1 MKGKNGI
8 LLLLLAALVL
18 GPILWQITPRAM
30 VTPEEVE
37 QTAELQLG
45 VGDLWLARE
54 LTLTD
59 PEEIRELEQWNSE
72 IAGGGRVGTHMFYGA
87 PVVLVV
93 LAKRYSTSVEDGSL
107 ILGNLMLAAHSLGLG
122 SCWIHRARE
131 EFDSPRGKE
140 LLKKWGVE
148 GDYIGVGHCILG
160 YPDGELP
167 KAKDRTPD
175 FAIWR

>member
-1 MKGKNGI
+1 MNEAMKNMLTRRSCRKYQDKPVPQE
-8 LLLLLAALVL
+8 LLEQVLLAGSYAPSALNRQPGKVVVL
-18 GPILWQITPRAM
+18 R
-30 VTPEEVE
+30 
-37 QTAELQLG
+37 
-45 VGDLWLARE
+45 
-54 LTLTD
+54 D
-59 PEEIRELEQWNSE
+59 PEEIRELEQWNSK
-72 IAGGGRVGTHMFYGA
+72 IAGGARVGTHMFYGA

-93 LAKRYSTSVEDGSL
+93 LVRNVSTAVEDGSL

-140 LLKKWGVE
+140 LLKKWGIE

>member
-1 MKGKNGI
+1 MNEAMKNMLTRRSCRKYQDKPVPQE
-8 LLLLLAALVL
+8 LLEQVLLAGSYAPSALNRQPGKVVVL
-18 GPILWQITPRAM
+18 R
-30 VTPEEVE
+30 
-37 QTAELQLG
+37 
-45 VGDLWLARE
+45 
-54 LTLTD
+54 D

-72 IAGGGRVGTHMFYGA
+72 IAGGARVGTHMFYGA

-93 LAKRYSTSVEDGSL
+93 LVRNVSTAVEDGSL

-140 LLKKWGVE
+140 LLKKWGIE

-160 YPDGELP
+160 YPDGDLP

>member
-1 MKGKNGI
+1 MNEAMKNMLTRRSCRKYQDKPVPQE
-8 LLLLLAALVL
+8 LLEQVLLAGSYAPSALNRQPGKVVVL
-18 GPILWQITPRAM
+18 R
-30 VTPEEVE
+30 
-37 QTAELQLG
+37 
-45 VGDLWLARE
+45 
-54 LTLTD
+54 D

-72 IAGGGRVGTHMFYGA
+72 IAGGARVGTHMFYGA

-93 LAKRYSTSVEDGSL
+93 LVRNISTAVEDGSL

-140 LLKKWGVE
+140 LLKKWGIE

-160 YPDGELP
+160 YPDGDLP

>member
-1 MKGKNGI
+1 
-8 LLLLLAALVL
+8 
-18 GPILWQITPRAM
+18 
-30 VTPEEVE
+30 
-37 QTAELQLG
+37 
-45 VGDLWLARE
+45 
-54 LTLTD
+54 
-59 PEEIRELEQWNSE
+59 
-72 IAGGGRVGTHMFYGA
+72 MFYGA

-93 LAKRYSTSVEDGSL
+93 LVKSFPTAVEDGSL
-107 ILGNLMLAAHSLGLG
+107 ILGNMMLAAHSLGLG

-140 LLKKWGVE
+140 LLKKWGVD

-160 YPDGELP
+160 YPDGDLP

>member
-1 MKGKNGI
+1 MNEAMENI
-8 LLLLLAALVL
+8 LTRRSCRKYLDKPVPKELLDQVLLAGAYAPSAMGRQPGKVVVL
-18 GPILWQITPRAM
+18 R
-30 VTPEEVE
+30 
-37 QTAELQLG
+37 
-45 VGDLWLARE
+45 
-54 LTLTD
+54 D

-72 IAGGGRVGTHMFYGA
+72 IAGGSRVGTHMFYGA

-93 LAKRYSTSVEDGSL
+93 LVKDFPTAVEDGSL

-140 LLKKWGVE
+140 LLKKWGVD

-160 YPDGELP
+160 YPDGDLP

>member
-1 MKGKNGI
+1 MNKAMENMLTRRSCRKYLDKPVPKE
-8 LLLLLAALVL
+8 LLEQVLLAGAYAPSAMNRQPGKVVVL
-18 GPILWQITPRAM
+18 R
-30 VTPEEVE
+30 
-37 QTAELQLG
+37 
-45 VGDLWLARE
+45 
-54 LTLTD
+54 D

-167 KAKDRTPD
+167 KAKDRAPD

>member
-1 MKGKNGI
+1 MNEAMENI
-8 LLLLLAALVL
+8 LTRRSCRKYLDKPVPKELLDQVLLAGAYAPSAMGRQPGKVVVL
-18 GPILWQITPRAM
+18 R
-30 VTPEEVE
+30 
-37 QTAELQLG
+37 
-45 VGDLWLARE
+45 
-54 LTLTD
+54 D
-59 PEEIRELEQWNSE
+59 PEEIRELETWNAE
-72 IAGGGRVGTHMFYGA
+72 IAGWKGTHSFYGA

-93 LAKRYSTSVEDGSL
+93 LVKSFPTAVEDGSL
-107 ILGNLMLAAHSLGLG
+107 IMENLMLAAHSLGLG

-140 LLKKWGVE
+140 LLKKWGVD

-160 YPDGELP
+160 YPDGDLP

>member
-1 MKGKNGI
+1 MNEAMENILTRRSCREYLDKPVPQALLEQI
-8 LLLLLAALVL
+8 LLAGAYAASAMGRQPGKVVVL
-18 GPILWQITPRAM
+18 RN
-30 VTPEEVE
+30 
-37 QTAELQLG
+37 
-45 VGDLWLARE
+45 
-54 LTLTD
+54 
-59 PEEIRELEQWNSE
+59 PEEIRELETWNAE
-72 IAGGGRVGTHMFYGA
+72 IAGWNGTHTFYGA

-93 LAKRYSTSVEDGSL
+93 LVKNYPTAVEDGSL

-122 SCWIHRARE
+122 SCWIHRARQ

-148 GDYIGVGHCILG
+148 GDYIGVGHCIVG
-160 YPDGELP
+160 YPAGEAP

>member
-1 MKGKNGI
+1 MNEAMKNMLTRRACRKYQDKPVPQE
-8 LLLLLAALVL
+8 LLEQVLLAGSYAPSALNRQPGKVVVL
-18 GPILWQITPRAM
+18 R
-30 VTPEEVE
+30 
-37 QTAELQLG
+37 
-45 VGDLWLARE
+45 
-54 LTLTD
+54 D

-72 IAGGGRVGTHMFYGA
+72 IAGGARVGTHMFYGA

-93 LAKRYSTSVEDGSL
+93 LVRNVSTAVEDGSL

-140 LLKKWGVE
+140 LLKKWGIE

-160 YPDGELP
+160 YPDGDLP

>member
-1 MKGKNGI
+1 MNEAMENMLTRRSCRKYLDKPVPED
-8 LLLLLAALVL
+8 LLEQVLLAGAYAPSAMNRQPGKVVVL
-18 GPILWQITPRAM
+18 R
-30 VTPEEVE
+30 
-37 QTAELQLG
+37 
-45 VGDLWLARE
+45 
-54 LTLTD
+54 D

-160 YPDGELP
+160 YPAAAPAAP
-167 KAKDRTPD
+167 KPRKADYVR
-175 FAIWR
+175 RV